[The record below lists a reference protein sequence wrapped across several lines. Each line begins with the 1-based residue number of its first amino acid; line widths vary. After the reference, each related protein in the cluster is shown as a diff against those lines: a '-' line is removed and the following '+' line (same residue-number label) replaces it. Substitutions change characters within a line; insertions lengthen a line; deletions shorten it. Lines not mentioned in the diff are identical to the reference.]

1 VLVSLLCDYE
11 RVEAPKTSD
20 DAFEAARTDCV
31 VSCPYGYG
39 TSGLLR
45 AICLPCT
52 RAGLLGQGDEA
63 VKGKTHARQGKTC
76 FTPST
81 LDTLTTAA
89 SGVLGPRDPR

>member
-1 VLVSLLCDYE
+1 MLVSLLCDYE

-20 DAFEAARTDCV
+20 DAFEAARTDCD

-52 RAGLLGQGDEA
+52 CASLLGQGDEA
-63 VKGKTHARQGKTC
+63 VKGKTC

-81 LDTLTTAA
+81 LDTLTTAL
-89 SGVLGPRDPR
+89 GVLGPRDPR